1 MSDVSSLFDGLYGDC
16 TPWRKI
22 AVSGIEAGSWLND
35 LVSADLEPLAVNEG
49 RRSLLL
55 GPTGQIRAS
64 FQAIRLA
71 DDVFLLVQDP
81 SEPSPVDELLAPY
94 VLSSDVILEDR
105 TDSLA
110 LVAFPGVGRPLDVPV
125 GVWITGSCLGNGG
138 FDLLMEAADRPAA
151 LETLSKGIRAA
162 TDEELEAYRVTAGSP
177 RVGVDVAAEDL
188 PMEAGLQDAVAF
200 DKGCYLGQETVARV
214 RNLGHPRRVLVRLQ
228 TEGRL
233 APGDQV
239 FANREQAG
247 RVTSAVRIDR
257 WTVALASIRWADRDA
272 PLRTKEGAELI
283 ARPLP

>member
-35 LVSADLEPLAVNEG
+35 LVSADLDALAVDEG
-49 RRSLLL
+49 KRSLLL
-55 GPTGQIRAS
+55 GPTGTIRAS
-64 FQAIRLA
+64 FQAVRLA
-71 DDVFLLVQDP
+71 DSVLLVQDP
-81 SEPSPVDELLAPY
+81 AEPNPVDVLLAPY
-94 VLSSDVILEDR
+94 VLSSAVILEDR

-110 LVAFPGVGRPLDVPV
+110 LVAFPGARRPLDVPV

-138 FDLLMEAADRPAA
+138 FDLLVEAADRPAA
-151 LETLSKGIRAA
+151 LEALTKEIRAA
-162 TDEELEAYRVTAGSP
+162 TDEELEAYRVTVGSP

-228 TEGRL
+228 TKAKL
-233 APGDQV
+233 AAGDQV
-239 FANREQAG
+239 FANGEQAG
-247 RVTSAVRIDR
+247 RVTSAVRIDG
-257 WTVALASIRWADRDA
+257 WTVALASIGWAHREA
-272 PLRTKEGAELI
+272 PLHTREGAELE
-283 ARPLP
+283 ARPLR